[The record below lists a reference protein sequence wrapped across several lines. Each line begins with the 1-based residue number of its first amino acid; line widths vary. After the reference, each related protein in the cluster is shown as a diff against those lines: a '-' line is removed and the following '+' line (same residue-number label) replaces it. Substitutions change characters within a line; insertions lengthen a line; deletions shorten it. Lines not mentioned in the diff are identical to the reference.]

1 MAPSGFRLPVYL
13 FIIFWGACGPP
24 PAPKGPPP
32 PRFHDR
38 TRGVSIDP
46 PAPPYIASETDSAD
60 SVLHFADPATHAG
73 IHIYAFAASGGTDET
88 AVHDRAAAYVRG
100 LESSVAGL
108 QMLGQRAL
116 ERFGL
121 KGIEL
126 EYDGGV
132 EPRMRSIDWLL
143 YAPGMVYVIKV
154 RAPAEKFA
162 ELAAPLLTSR
172 ATLSIEP
179 R

>member
-1 MAPSGFRLPVYL
+1 VSSRFRLPVFL
-13 FIIFWGACGPP
+13 FISFCGACGPP

-32 PRFHDR
+32 ARFHDR
-38 TRGVSIDP
+38 TRGVSFDP

-60 SVLHFADPATHAG
+60 SVSHFADPATHAG
-73 IHIYAFAASGGTDET
+73 IHILAFAASGGTDET

-132 EPRMRSIDWLL
+132 EPRMRSIDWIL

-154 RAPAEKFA
+154 RAPAERFA
-162 ELAAPLLTSR
+162 ELAAPLLASR
-172 ATLSIEP
+172 ATLAIES

>member
-1 MAPSGFRLPVYL
+1 VPASGFRVTALL
-13 FIIFWGACGPP
+13 IFLLGACGPP

-38 TRGVSIDP
+38 TRGLSFDP

-60 SVLHFADPATHAG
+60 SVAHFANPATRAG
-73 IHIYAFAASGGTDET
+73 IHILAFAASGGTDEA
-88 AVHDRAAAYVRG
+88 AVRERAAAYIRG
-100 LESSVAGL
+100 LEGSVAGL

-121 KGIEL
+121 NGIEL

-132 EPRMRSIDWLL
+132 EPRMRSIDWIL
-143 YAPGMVYVIKV
+143 YARGMVYVIKV

-162 ELAAPLLTSR
+162 ELAAPLLASR
-172 ATLSIEP
+172 ATLAIEP